1 MAQSRLDRLLS
12 ASGKYTR
19 SEAKDLIR
27 KGKVTVDG
35 TCVTK
40 AETKCEDTA
49 DIVVCGVPLNFREYH
64 YIMLNKPAGV
74 LSATEDRRD
83 TVALELLSEQ
93 YRALKL
99 FPAGRLDK
107 DAEGFLLL
115 TNDGQLAHGLMSPR
129 RHVDKCYYVRA
140 EGSLDE
146 SDRVAFER
154 GVIIDGDYQTMPAK
168 LEIVTSGEESEA
180 KVTVQEGRFHQVKKM
195 FLARGK
201 RVLYLKRLSIAGVR
215 LDDSLAP
222 GEYRALTEEE
232 ETQMKREAES

>member
-35 TCVTK
+35 VCVRK
-40 AETKCEDTA
+40 AETKCEDSA
-49 DIVVCGVPLNFREYH
+49 DIIVCGVPLDFREYH

-74 LSATEDRRD
+74 LSATEDRQD

-115 TNDGQLAHGLMSPR
+115 TNDGKVAHGLMSPR
-129 RHVDKCYYVRA
+129 RHVDKCYYVRVD
-140 EGSLDE
+140 GSLDE
-146 SDRVAFER
+146 TDCTAFEH

-168 LEIVTSGEESEA
+168 LEILTSGEVSEA
-180 KVTVQEGRFHQVKKM
+180 CVTVQEGRFHQVKKM
-195 FLARGK
+195 FLSRGK
-201 RVLYLKRLSIAGVR
+201 HVLYLKRLSIAGVR
-215 LDDSLAP
+215 LDDSLKP

-232 ETQMKREAES
+232 ETRMKREAEC